1 MNFQIN
7 KNKTV
12 DDFKTYIKK
21 FEKPE
26 DDYNPKHAKKIST
39 PSNYYVL
46 DRVRSLY
53 QWVLRNSILDLRHSY
68 IHNDDDFKQ
77 LKGDIENY
85 IRNKIRSRSDGT
97 IYMKVKDIV
106 FDGSQEQYKD
116 YLVKNKTK
124 LISVVRKIVDDING
138 FINGEAEFDKNKPVL
153 NDEFIKEEVV
163 EEEVVVE
170 EEEQPE
176 EKPVVEEEKKIF
188 IGVSLSLKSLMEE
201 INNELSD

>member
-12 DDFKTYIKK
+12 DDFKSYIKK

-26 DDYNPKHAKKIST
+26 DDYKPKNAKKLQT
-39 PSNYYVL
+39 PSSYYVL

-77 LKGDIENY
+77 LRGDIENY
-85 IRNKIRSRSDGT
+85 IRNKIRSRSDGI
-97 IYMKVKDIV
+97 IYLKVKDIV
-106 FDGSQEQYKD
+106 FDGTQEQYKD
-116 YLVKNKTK
+116 YLVNNKTK
-124 LISVVRKIVDDING
+124 LISVIRKIVDELNS
-138 FINGEAEFDKNKPVL
+138 FINGEAEIDKNKPVL
-153 NDEFIKEEVV
+153 NDELVKEEVV
-163 EEEVVVE
+163 EEETVIE
-170 EEEQPE
+170 EEEQPK

-201 INNELSD
+201 INNEQSD

>member
-1 MNFQIN
+1 M
-7 KNKTV
+7 
-12 DDFKTYIKK
+12 
-21 FEKPE
+21 
-26 DDYNPKHAKKIST
+26 
-39 PSNYYVL
+39 L

-188 IGVSLSLKSLMEE
+188 IDYSLRVSKISILFITNATYSTFNTRSSRNVK
-201 INNELSD
+201 I